1 MRRCSL
7 RKVLTYVW
15 ILVLL
20 VLCLASLR
28 GAFLPRK
35 LPGFRCDDPDIR
47 HPFRGDTVT
56 LTQILVL
63 VIVAPVPLCSLV
75 EWWANPGAVR
85 NWGLVRSALRHYV
98 LGLELVSVAVEMVK
112 SLVTELRPHFLDS
125 CRPDWDKLDCSQG
138 LVTRY
143 ECANEEAW
151 ILVDMYK
158 SFPSGHAAL
167 AFYLFT
173 FMAMYSE
180 FRLSPPSSPSRRS
193 RGWSRGL
200 TACLFLLACL
210 TSASRIY
217 DRRHH
222 VVDVLTGTL
231 LGLLGG
237 VATARW
243 LISNCRQHQ
252 ETKSR

>member
-1 MRRCSL
+1 MYMRSCSI
-7 RKVLTYVW
+7 RKGLTYVW
-15 ILVLL
+15 IVGDAPKYIFRCGASLARVYVPRRLRRRRTQRELLRRTLGSSPVLL
-20 VLCLASLR
+20 TSLLKR
-28 GAFLPRK
+28 SLTC
-35 LPGFRCDDPDIR
+35 PGLQC
-47 HPFRGDTVT
+47 
-56 LTQILVL
+56 ILV
-63 VIVAPVPLCSLV
+63 
-75 EWWANPGAVR
+75 ERWANPGAAC

-112 SLVTELRPHFLDS
+112 SLVTQLRPHFLDS

-138 LVTRY
+138 LVTQY

-173 FMAMYSE
+173 FMAIYSR

-193 RGWSRGL
+193 RKWCRGL
-200 TACLFLLACL
+200 MACLFMLACL
-210 TSASRIY
+210 TASSRIY

-222 VVDVLTGTL
+222 VVDVLTGAL
-231 LGLLGG
+231 LGVLGG
-237 VATARW
+237 VATV
-243 LISNCRQHQ
+243 
-252 ETKSR
+252 